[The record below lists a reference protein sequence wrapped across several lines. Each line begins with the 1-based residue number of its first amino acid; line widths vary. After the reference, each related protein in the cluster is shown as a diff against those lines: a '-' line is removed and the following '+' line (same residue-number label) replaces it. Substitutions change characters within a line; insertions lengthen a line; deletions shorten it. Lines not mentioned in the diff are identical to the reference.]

1 MKKSSILFLSAFV
14 LLAGCTPNHKES
26 SEESKAPL
34 TLDETLEKL
43 KGGYHLDLLVTST
56 YQAVQSSS
64 GSKTVYKG
72 YEEIYGDS
80 TKYRHLVYNPTLS
93 GDPDKSVVNNDY
105 LYAEENKN
113 IVQHTLSLANTISST
128 PVEGKSWSSSFLKN
142 AFTVFKKEN
151 FEEKDGAYVFKK
163 GNNLAAAKFMGSQL
177 RGYPR
182 SSDSFISSMV
192 LTMNEDGSVSF
203 KAELEK
209 YTVTYITDIS
219 VSTVYEGSFVSMGES
234 VQDIQTINKEENKT
248 FQEAM
253 KKIATLNF
261 DAKGVNYEIK
271 AKDGRYEQ
279 TESVVSSAW
288 DNGFTYRFLN
298 SANKV
303 SEEASYVMKDSKIQ
317 RLALYDGTAYLSG
330 KPTKANVTDFWPTY
344 AISSAFFNEK
354 DGVFTLDSKY
364 LGMFST
370 TSIYTPFVSD
380 AIKTLTIKLENDKVT
395 FTSTNEGNGRTIFGA
410 KEEMIFTNFGKKSA
424 PVYQIKEDSSE
435 LTWDQIIRDENAYVS
450 AVEDLGGK
458 AILNAVPTFGGIYSE
473 GGYGSSQD
481 GLSYVYARISSL
493 EEGKE
498 LSTAYGPKLEK
509 NGFLKNEETDTDGT
523 YTVYT
528 KTIGKKQLILEP
540 ILGTQTDAI
549 TGQKYYVFLVGILAK
564 DIK

>member
-14 LLAGCTPNHKES
+14 LLAGCTPSQKES
-26 SEESKAPL
+26 SEEKKPL
-34 TLDETLEKL
+34 TLDETLETL
-43 KGGYHLDLLVTST
+43 KNGYHLEVLATSA

-80 TKYRHLVYNPTLS
+80 TKYRHIVYNPTLS
-93 GDPDKSVVNNDY
+93 GDPDKSVVNDDY
-105 LYAEENKN
+105 LYAEEDKK

-128 PVEGKSWSSSFLKN
+128 PIEGKSWSASFLKN
-142 AFTVFKKEN
+142 AFTIFKKEN
-151 FEEKDGAYVFKK
+151 FEEKDGTYVFKK
-163 GNNLAAAKFMGSQL
+163 ESNLAAAKYMGSQL

-182 SSDSFISSMV
+182 SGDSSISSMV

-234 VQDIQTINKEENKT
+234 VKDIQTINKEENKT

-288 DNGFTYRFLN
+288 GDGFTYCFLN

-303 SEEASYVMKDSKIQ
+303 SEEASYVLKDSKAQ

-330 KPTKANVTDFWPTY
+330 KPMDATIPDFWPTY
-344 AISSAFFNEK
+344 KISSAFFNEK

-380 AIKTLTIKLENDKVT
+380 AIKTLTIKLEDNKVT

-410 KEEMIFTNFGKKSA
+410 KEEMVLTNFGKKSA
-424 PVYQIKEDSSE
+424 PTYQIKEDSSE
-435 LTWDQIIRDENAYVS
+435 LTWDQIIRDENDYVS
-450 AVEDLGGK
+450 LVEDLGGK
-458 AILNAVPTFGGIYSE
+458 AILNAIPTFGGIYSE
-473 GGYGSSQD
+473 GYYGTTNGIPYLQ
-481 GLSYVYARISSL
+481 ARISTL
-493 EEGKE
+493 AEGQE
-498 LSTAYGPKLEK
+498 LFAAYGPKLETA
-509 NGFLKNEETDTDGT
+509 GFTKSEETDTDGNT
-523 YTVYT
+523 YSLYAKTV
-528 KTIGKKQLILEP
+528 GKKQLTLEP
-540 ILGTQTDAI
+540 ILGSQTDAI
-549 TGQKYYVFLVGILAK
+549 TGQKYYVFLTGIFAT

>member
-1 MKKSSILFLSAFV
+1 
-14 LLAGCTPNHKES
+14 
-26 SEESKAPL
+26 
-34 TLDETLEKL
+34 
-43 KGGYHLDLLVTST
+43 
-56 YQAVQSSS
+56 
-64 GSKTVYKG
+64 
-72 YEEIYGDS
+72 
-80 TKYRHLVYNPTLS
+80 
-93 GDPDKSVVNNDY
+93 
-105 LYAEENKN
+105 
-113 IVQHTLSLANTISST
+113 
-128 PVEGKSWSSSFLKN
+128 
-142 AFTVFKKEN
+142 
-151 FEEKDGAYVFKK
+151 
-163 GNNLAAAKFMGSQL
+163 
-177 RGYPR
+177 
-182 SSDSFISSMV
+182 
-192 LTMNEDGSVSF
+192 MNEDGSVSF

-234 VQDIQTINKEENKT
+234 VQDIQTINKEENTT

-288 DNGFTYRFLN
+288 GDGFTYRFLN

-303 SEEASYVMKDSKIQ
+303 SEEASYVLKDSKAQ
-317 RLALYDGTAYLSG
+317 RLSLYDGTAYLSG

-380 AIKTLTIKLENDKVT
+380 AIKTITIKLEDDKIT

-410 KEEMIFTNFGKKSA
+410 KEEMVFTNFGKKSA
-424 PVYQIKEDSSE
+424 PTYQIKEDSSE

-473 GGYGSSQD
+473 GGYGYQN

-493 EEGKE
+493 DEGKE
-498 LSTAYGPKLEK
+498 LSAAYGPRLEA
-509 NGFLKNEETDTDGT
+509 NGFLKNEETDAEGTT

-528 KTIGKKQLILEP
+528 KTVGKKQLILEP

>member
-14 LLAGCTPNHKES
+14 LLAGCTPNHKS

-105 LYAEENKN
+105 LYAEENKT

-128 PVEGKSWSSSFLKN
+128 PVEGKSWSSSFLKTYAPSFSSKFSFLKMVK
-142 AFTVFKKEN
+142 AFFKK
-151 FEEKDGAYVFKK
+151 D
-163 GNNLAAAKFMGSQL
+163 NNLAAAKFMGSQL

-182 SSDSFISSMV
+182 SSDSSISSMV

-209 YTVTYITDIS
+209 YTVTYITEIS
-219 VSTVYEGSFVSMGES
+219 ISTVYEGSFVSMGES

-288 DNGFTYRFLN
+288 GNGFTYRFLN

-330 KPTKANVTDFWPTY
+330 KPVRGA
-344 AISSAFFNEK
+344 
-354 DGVFTLDSKY
+354 
-364 LGMFST
+364 
-370 TSIYTPFVSD
+370 VSPQP
-380 AIKTLTIKLENDKVT
+380 
-395 FTSTNEGNGRTIFGA
+395 SG
-410 KEEMIFTNFGKKSA
+410 
-424 PVYQIKEDSSE
+424 
-435 LTWDQIIRDENAYVS
+435 
-450 AVEDLGGK
+450 
-458 AILNAVPTFGGIYSE
+458 
-473 GGYGSSQD
+473 
-481 GLSYVYARISSL
+481 
-493 EEGKE
+493 
-498 LSTAYGPKLEK
+498 
-509 NGFLKNEETDTDGT
+509 
-523 YTVYT
+523 
-528 KTIGKKQLILEP
+528 
-540 ILGTQTDAI
+540 
-549 TGQKYYVFLVGILAK
+549 
-564 DIK
+564 